1 MDRQQ
6 KNKYK
11 RAWMSAFR
19 SVSGTAEQDFEIHE
33 DNTVCSQITI
43 SSEMN
48 EAVKQGHVLD
58 MRKTT
63 DSGDDDVE
71 VEETTNC
78 IERKFDW
85 LCGNDNYEIVES
97 STDSDSGNIDDGEL
111 FQHLRTWIADFN
123 VKHNAVDKLLTILKL
138 AGHKLPATARSLLS
152 TVREVP
158 LSQKSGMD
166 YTYLN
171 IKKQLHAYIEQL
183 EQSGTEGI
191 QHVEISLNVDG
202 LPLFKSSNV
211 CVWPVL
217 CAIVNVQPVKVFPTA
232 LACGSTKPSNLDFLH
247 DTVEDLRCVMQNGI
261 IVNNRTISVMLRCI
275 TCDAPARAMVKGA
288 KLYSGYAGCD
298 KCTQRGKWLG
308 RMTFAEVENLEMRT
322 DVSFRNQSQPEHHH
336 GVSPFCELPVDM
348 VLQFPIDY
356 MHQCCLGVMRKL
368 LLSWLRGKPAVRMS
382 ANNASEISRRLIELR
397 RCVPK
402 LFSRKPRS
410 LLEVDRWKA
419 TEFRLFLLYIGKL
432 VLKGILRDELY
443 NNFLILSVAMSFLVS
458 PSLARVHHEYA
469 QQLLVCF
476 VSQCRALYGDEFL
489 TYNVHSLVHI
499 AAEVD
504 RFGSLDNCSA
514 FMFENYLQQL
524 KRMVRSGRKPLT
536 QLVKRLSEM
545 PPSEVVGH
553 QATNDL
559 LISAKAPNNAYI
571 LHNCKCCEVLS
582 CSDNVSGDEASHQL
596 PDLFTCR
603 VYEHVQPLFT
613 TPCDSRIME
622 TFVVSSTDASIVELE
637 RSKFRAQAIMVEVKK
652 SQYCFMAVLHD
663 L

>member
-1 MDRQQ
+1 M
-6 KNKYK
+6 
-11 RAWMSAFR
+11 
-19 SVSGTAEQDFEIHE
+19 
-33 DNTVCSQITI
+33 
-43 SSEMN
+43 
-48 EAVKQGHVLD
+48 
-58 MRKTT
+58 
-63 DSGDDDVE
+63 
-71 VEETTNC
+71 
-78 IERKFDW
+78 
-85 LCGNDNYEIVES
+85 
-97 STDSDSGNIDDGEL
+97 
-111 FQHLRTWIADFN
+111 
-123 VKHNAVDKLLTILKL
+123 KHNAVDKLLTILKL

-183 EQSGTEGI
+183 EQSGAEDI
-191 QHVEISLNVDG
+191 QQVEISLNVDG

-217 CAIVNVQPVKVFPTA
+217 CAIVNVQPVKVFPIA

-247 DTVEDLRCVMQNGI
+247 DTVEDLRWVMQNGI
-261 IVNNRTISVMLRCI
+261 AVNNHTISVVLRCI
-275 TCDAPARAMVKGA
+275 TRDAPARAMVKGA

-308 RMTFAEVENLEMRT
+308 RMTFPEVENLELQT
-322 DVSFRNQSQPEHHH
+322 DVSFRNQSQSAHHH
-336 GVSPFCELPVDM
+336 HVSPFCELPVDM
-348 VLQFPIDY
+348 VLQFHIDY

-402 LFSRKPRS
+402 LFSRKPRC

-458 PSLARVHHEYA
+458 PSLARVHREYA

-476 VSQCRALYGDEFL
+476 VSQCRALYGDEFV

-553 QATNDL
+553 QSTSDL

-582 CSDNVSGDEASHQL
+582 CYDNASDDEASHQL

-603 VYEHVQPLFT
+603 VYENVQPLFT

-622 TFVVSSTDASIVELE
+622 TFVVSITDSSVVELQ
-637 RSKFRAQAIMVEVKK
+637 RSRFRAQAIMVEVKK
-652 SQYCFMAVLHD
+652 SQYCFIMPVLHGIVT
-663 L
+663 LPVQL